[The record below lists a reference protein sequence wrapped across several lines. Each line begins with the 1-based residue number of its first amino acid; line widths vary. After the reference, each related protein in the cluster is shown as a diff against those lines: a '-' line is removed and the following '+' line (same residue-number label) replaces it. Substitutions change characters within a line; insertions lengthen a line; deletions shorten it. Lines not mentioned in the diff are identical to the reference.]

1 MIPEFIDIGAAWKVL
16 PPGVHDASLEEVR
29 ERFATNETRSRLF
42 EGFIKACQSLAN
54 AGCKVLYLDGSYVT
68 EKRNP
73 GDYDVCWDLSGGVDE
88 SKVDPV
94 FFDFSY
100 ARKYQKRKYSGEFFP
115 SSFLADGVM
124 TFAEYFRVDKET
136 GLKKGIIRIH
146 L

>member
-1 MIPEFIDIGAAWKVL
+1 M
-16 PPGVHDASLEEVR
+16 
-29 ERFATNETRSRLF
+29 ATNEIRSRLF
-42 EGFIKACQSLAN
+42 EGFLKGCESLAS

-88 SKVDPV
+88 HKVDPV
-94 FFDFSY
+94 LFDFSY
-100 ARKYQKRKYSGEFFP
+100 ERKYQKKKYGGEYFP

-136 GLKKGIIRIH
+136 GLEKGIIRIH